1 MSCLWCPREI
11 DDNDDEV
18 KRRILIFG
26 REFNAIHNSSEKSFV
41 EFRWRHTQN
50 STHWPRQRELCVIW
64 KLMKFFDFRLLLNQ
78 LRRRHILSGFVDFFV
93 CCCCFCWVRHAL
105 IDCSP
110 PPMSFQIAEYCSIE
124 MFKKLI
130 QMLLVRYV
138 NRNNKVFGYHCWLF
152 NQLNKRFIG

>member
-50 STHWPRQRELCVIW
+50 STHWPYEIFWFSTALESASTATHSIGICGFLCV
-64 KLMKFFDFRLLLNQ
+64 LLLFLLSSSRSYRLFAATHVFSNSW
-78 LRRRHILSGFVDFFV
+78 ILFDWNVQKVDPNAAGEV
-93 CCCCFCWVRHAL
+93 CQQKQQSIRLSLLTLQSIKQTIYWL
-105 IDCSP
+105 
-110 PPMSFQIAEYCSIE
+110 AETR
-124 MFKKLI
+124 
-130 QMLLVRYV
+130 RYV
-138 NRNNKVFGYHCWLF
+138 KWR
-152 NQLNKRFIG
+152 